1 MIFSERP
8 PLSNPRS
15 ERIRKIIALG
25 GRSARLKTGLI
36 LVEGPS
42 AVRELLL
49 HRPDCVRDVYF
60 VDSPNFA
67 HADVVEMA
75 AETISWVHPVTPEV
89 SHKISTDSQGIV
101 AVAKV
106 ESLQSQ
112 KTLVEIS
119 QSGRI
124 LAMSAQPAALGSRP
138 EAPGQSPVVAPI
150 VVLSCIQDPGNLGT
164 LIRVADAFG
173 ASGVVVLSGS
183 AEVGSPKVIRAS
195 VGSCFHLP
203 ILKLDTLTEVVSALH
218 PSGWQ
223 ILGTSGGHGT
233 ISLDDLVLEGLNSSS
248 GVLAA
253 PHAWVFGNEAQ
264 GLTDNELAA
273 CDRVVK
279 LEMTGQAE
287 SLNVAA
293 AASCVLYA
301 AQLVRMLPARK
312 LDFLRDNQN
321 VSNQETT
328 G

>member
-1 MIFSERP
+1 MNFSERP
-8 PLSNPRS
+8 PFSNPRS
-15 ERIRKIIALG
+15 ERIRKIVALG

-60 VDSPNFA
+60 VDSPDFA
-67 HADVVEMA
+67 HAAVVELA
-75 AETISWVHPVTPEV
+75 AEITSWVHPVTPEV
-89 SHKISTDSQGIV
+89 SHKISANSQGIV

-112 KTLVEIS
+112 KTLAEIS
-119 QSGRI
+119 QSERI
-124 LAMSAQPAALGSRP
+124 SAASVQPA
-138 EAPGQSPVVAPI
+138 API
-150 VVLSCIQDPGNLGT
+150 VVLSRIQDPGNLGT

-173 ASGVVVLSGS
+173 AGGVVVLSGCV
-183 AEVGSPKVIRAS
+183 EVGSPKVIRAS

-203 ILKLDTLTEVVSALH
+203 ILKLDTLAEVVSALH

-223 ILGTSGGHGT
+223 ILGTSGGHGSV
-233 ISLDDLVLEGLNSSS
+233 SLDDLVLEGISSPS

-279 LEMTGQAE
+279 LEITGQAE

-293 AASCVLYA
+293 AASCALYA
-301 AQLVRMLPARK
+301 AQLVRILPTRQLECK
-312 LDFLRDNQN
+312 
-321 VSNQETT
+321 
-328 G
+328 